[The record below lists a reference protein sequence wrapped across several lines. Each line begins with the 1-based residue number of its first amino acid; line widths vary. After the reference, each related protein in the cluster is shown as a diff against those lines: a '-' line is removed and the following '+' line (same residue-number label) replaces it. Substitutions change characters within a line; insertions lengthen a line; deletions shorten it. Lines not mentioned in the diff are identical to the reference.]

1 MKESELL
8 DTVLEILGEK
18 YPFEMMQSDLSTNQT
33 SKNSVSDAVINIKFG
48 DSKHQLDIEVK
59 NRIDKVQV
67 ALLMTRN
74 KTSKKSVLVTSYV
87 SPEMAELL
95 KQNNIEFID
104 ICGNIFINRPPV
116 YLFVKGNKQIKR
128 LKRATVVRAFKAS
141 GLKVIFTL
149 LSLPGSE
156 QKTFRE
162 LAELSN
168 VSLGTINWTIKDLI
182 ELGYLIDTGKQGRK
196 LVKKKELLERWVTA
210 YPEQLKTKL
219 DRKKY
224 KSEDSR
230 WWNKVRINN
239 YNALW
244 GCEIAASK
252 LVNHLTP
259 AISTIYVK
267 ENYTKLL
274 VQNKLRADEF
284 GNIEILNA
292 FWNFENNSD
301 STVSETVPPLLIY
314 ADLLASGDTRNIETA
329 EKIYN
334 EHIVKIIK

>member
-1 MKESELL
+1 
-8 DTVLEILGEK
+8 
-18 YPFEMMQSDLSTNQT
+18 
-33 SKNSVSDAVINIKFG
+33 
-48 DSKHQLDIEVK
+48 
-59 NRIDKVQV
+59 
-67 ALLMTRN
+67 
-74 KTSKKSVLVTSYV
+74 
-87 SPEMAELL
+87 
-95 KQNNIEFID
+95 
-104 ICGNIFINRPPV
+104 
-116 YLFVKGNKQIKR
+116 
-128 LKRATVVRAFKAS
+128 VVRAFKAS

>member
-1 MKESELL
+1 MKENELL

-33 SKNSVSDAVINIKFG
+33 SKNSAIDAVINIKFV
-48 DSKHQLDIEVK
+48 DSKHQLDIEIK

-67 ALLMTRN
+67 ALLMTRD
-74 KTSKKSVLVTSYV
+74 KTSTKSVLVTSYV

-116 YLFVKGNKQIKR
+116 YIFVKGNKQIKR

-219 DRKKY
+219 DRNKY
-224 KSEDSR
+224 KSEDIR
-230 WWNKVRINN
+230 WWNTVRINN

-334 EHIVKIIK
+334 EYIVKIIK